1 LKRILFL
8 VSLFCLFSIER
19 DLFSQEG
26 LLIDDFEGPITKET
40 VDYGGGKGSSVEVFV
55 EEDIKSSGNRSLKV
69 IYEAVLGGYMWIA
82 RGYDLDVKGAGD
94 WLILPEEIN
103 WKDFK
108 GISFYV
114 YGEDSKNR
122 VVFDIKDSENEMHR
136 FIFKDDF
143 SGWKKIT
150 CDFEDFFVRADWQ
163 PENAERNFIIDFP
176 IKSFQFEP
184 LPEGKGT
191 LYLDC
196 VELIR
201 K

>member
-1 LKRILFL
+1 MKRILFL